1 MTPLRPGY
9 KSKATRCSFP
19 LWVGTRLVS
28 IIVLQCLQNLVLIG
42 ELQRKRQS
50 EWDSYN
56 DEQKKEV
63 VTIHT

>member
-1 MTPLRPGY
+1 M
-9 KSKATRCSFP
+9 
-19 LWVGTRLVS
+19 WVGMKQVS
-28 IIVLQCLQNLVLIG
+28 IIVLQCLQNMVLIG

-63 VTIHT
+63 VITIHM